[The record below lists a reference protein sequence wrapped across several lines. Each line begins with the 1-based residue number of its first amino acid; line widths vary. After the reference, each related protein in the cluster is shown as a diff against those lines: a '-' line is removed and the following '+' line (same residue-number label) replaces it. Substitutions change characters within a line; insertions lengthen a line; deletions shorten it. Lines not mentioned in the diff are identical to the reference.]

1 MDLNE
6 YLKITQKVVGKKA
19 VCIGNQ
25 VEVERFK
32 LESPCIN
39 HLLGGGVPHGTIIEI
54 FGPEQT
60 TKSLLAM
67 YIAAQLQ
74 KQTDKFVAYVQ
85 ASEFGYTTAHAVNIG
100 LDPNKV
106 LLVDANSAEEGLQCT
121 RSYLEPDFCAV
132 IIDSVAG
139 LVPERLTDESKE
151 VGDVHVMG
159 IRARLMSENLPQFSV
174 KCKKNDVILIL
185 INQVRNTNLSG
196 YGNPEGSMGGKG
208 LPYWASIRLMT
219 SKKALKSPDED
230 GITNFDVHIKC
241 IKMKGGKAFRSI
253 DMQVDLKMDE
263 IDKTITNTMYN
274 EYIDVIRMAKHPD
287 VDLVKQ
293 AGSWVTLSLPNL
305 SSDELI
311 KVQGEANLEAKL
323 RSEPELFIAL
333 RDAVNAALI

>member
-32 LESPCIN
+32 LESPSIN

-139 LVPERLTDESKE
+139 LVPERLTDESK
-151 VGDVHVMG
+151 
-159 IRARLMSENLPQFSV
+159 
-174 KCKKNDVILIL
+174 
-185 INQVRNTNLSG
+185 
-196 YGNPEGSMGGKG
+196 
-208 LPYWASIRLMT
+208 
-219 SKKALKSPDED
+219 
-230 GITNFDVHIKC
+230 
-241 IKMKGGKAFRSI
+241 
-253 DMQVDLKMDE
+253 
-263 IDKTITNTMYN
+263 
-274 EYIDVIRMAKHPD
+274 
-287 VDLVKQ
+287 
-293 AGSWVTLSLPNL
+293 
-305 SSDELI
+305 
-311 KVQGEANLEAKL
+311 
-323 RSEPELFIAL
+323 
-333 RDAVNAALI
+333 